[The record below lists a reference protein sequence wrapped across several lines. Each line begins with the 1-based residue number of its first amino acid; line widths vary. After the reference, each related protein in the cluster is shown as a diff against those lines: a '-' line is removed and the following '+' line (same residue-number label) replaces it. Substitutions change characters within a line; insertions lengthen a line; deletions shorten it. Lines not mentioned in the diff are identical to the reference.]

1 LIQKKQNSTNY
12 CNLIKMEY
20 NKISVCI
27 EMERK
32 EREKMDQNII
42 VNESSQNL
50 RALGRDALIGKW
62 GLGVL
67 GTLLFALLTTVPVII
82 LNAIFGD
89 GDMSSTWISSVYSLL
104 ITGPMTLGYAMFA
117 IAIFRKRE
125 TSPAEVFYGF
135 ERFGKAFGLYIVMS
149 IFVLLWTLL
158 LIIPGI
164 IAVFRYSMSF
174 YILADHPEMGIMEAL
189 NESKRMMRGNKWKF
203 FCLNLSFIGWGI
215 LCLFTMGIGF
225 LWLGPYMEVT
235 IIAFYDIANGSLRSV
250 RSIEGEVN
258 AGGGERTALDPIT
271 VYKEETN
278 KEETKN
284 EEEFH

>member
-1 LIQKKQNSTNY
+1 
-12 CNLIKMEY
+12 
-20 NKISVCI
+20 
-27 EMERK
+27 
-32 EREKMDQNII
+32 MDQNII

-50 RALGRDALIGKW
+50 RALGRDALMGKW

-149 IFVLLWTLL
+149 IFIFLWMLL
-158 LIIPGI
+158 LVIPGI
-164 IAVFRYSMSF
+164 IAAFRYSMSF
-174 YILADHPEMGIMEAL
+174 YILADHPEMGIMEAI
-189 NESKRMMRGNKWKF
+189 NESKRIMRGNKWKF
-203 FCLNLSFIGWGI
+203 FCLNLSFIGWGV

-235 IIAFYDIANGSLRSV
+235 MIAFYDIANGSLRSV
-250 RSIEGEVN
+250 RSIEGEVT
-258 AGGGERTALDPIT
+258 AGGGERTAPDPIT